1 MRTTL
6 TLDPDVAQKLKAR
19 TLEQQTTFKQV
30 VNEAIRRGLK
40 APDRARKPYR
50 VTSYSMGLRPGID
63 PDKLNQLAGEL
74 ETQEFARKARRAAKR
89 GRR

>member
-19 TLEQQTTFKQV
+19 TLEEKTTFKQV

-40 APDRARKPYR
+40 TPARARKPYR

-74 ETQEFARKARRAAKR
+74 VAEEFARAQ
-89 GRR
+89 

>member
-19 TLEQQTTFKQV
+19 SLEQKTTFKQV

-40 APDRARKPYR
+40 TPERARKAFR

-63 PDKLNQLAGEL
+63 PDKLNRLAGEL
-74 ETQEFARKARRAAKR
+74 DTDQFGILWAFNREKSE
-89 GRR
+89 

>member
-19 TLEQQTTFKQV
+19 TLEQKTTFKQV

-40 APDRARKPYR
+40 APERARKAFH
-50 VTSYSMGLRPGID
+50 VTSYSMGLRSGID

-74 ETQEFARKARRAAKR
+74 EAEEFARKARRAATR
-89 GRR
+89 GGR